1 MTDIVIDEIVVP
13 RTLEP
18 RPAADRDADADT
30 APDRAD
36 RAARVAAYVEA
47 IALENAVQTEVLGFG
62 DLDFAPAEQLP
73 QWHDPFTPRR
83 LFVVRA
89 AGRIVGQATY
99 ETLAD
104 PAVTTCWLWV
114 AVAPEHRRRGL
125 GTALLDHLEAV
136 ARAAGRTD
144 AIAFVASGQGVAS
157 GQDVASGQGGA
168 SGQGATASQ
177 GATAGS
183 APATAPADRLEAS
196 TGHGWVP
203 RASSE
208 VRFALSRGYA
218 LGQVERISRL
228 PLPVDEEALAAIRSE
243 ALAAAG
249 DEYRVH
255 TWSGPTPRRWQSDVA
270 AMATALSTD
279 APMGDVPEPEDVWT
293 VERLVEAEQRRATSG
308 RASLTAAVEHVPTG
322 RLVACSDLAVPD
334 DAARPA
340 MQQMTLVR
348 REHRGHRLGWL
359 VKVAN
364 LDRLAVEKP
373 GRPAVLTFNAE
384 ENRPM
389 LAVNEA
395 VGFVPIGV
403 EGVWHR
409 PL

>member
-18 RPAADRDADADT
+18 RPVADRDADPGPDHADH
-30 APDRAD
+30 AD
-36 RAARVAAYVEA
+36 HADRVAAYVEA
-47 IALENAVQTEVLGFG
+47 IALENAVQAAVLGFG
-62 DLDFAPAEQLP
+62 DLDFSPAEQLP

-89 AGRIVGQATY
+89 EGRIVGQATY
-99 ETLAD
+99 ETLSD

-114 AVAPEHRRRGL
+114 AVDPEHRRRGL
-125 GTALLDHLEAV
+125 GTALLDHVEAV
-136 ARAAGRTD
+136 ARVAGRTD
-144 AIAFVASGQGVAS
+144 VISFVASGQGVAS
-157 GQDVASGQGGA
+157 GQD
-168 SGQGATASQ
+168 
-177 GATAGS
+177 ATAGS
-183 APATAPADRLEAS
+183 DATSGSGPAAGPGPATAPADRLEAS

-293 VERLVEAEQRRATSG
+293 VERLVEAERRRATSG
-308 RASLTAAVEHVPTG
+308 RASLTAAAEHVPTG

-334 DAARPA
+334 DASRPV

-409 PL
+409 LL

>member
-18 RPAADRDADADT
+18 RPVADRDADPGPDHA
-30 APDRAD
+30 DRAD
-36 RAARVAAYVEA
+36 HADHADRAAAYVEA
-47 IALENAVQTEVLGFG
+47 IDLENAVQAAVLGFG
-62 DLDFAPAEQLP
+62 DLDFSPAEQLP

-89 AGRIVGQATY
+89 EGRIVGQATY
-99 ETLAD
+99 ETLSD

-114 AVAPEHRRRGL
+114 AVDPEHRRRGL
-125 GTALLDHLEAV
+125 GTALLDHVEAV

-144 AIAFVASGQGVAS
+144 VISFVASGQGVAS
-157 GQDVASGQGGA
+157 GQD
-168 SGQGATASQ
+168 
-177 GATAGS
+177 ATAGS
-183 APATAPADRLEAS
+183 DATSGSGPAAGPGPATAPADRLEAS

-293 VERLVEAEQRRATSG
+293 VERLVEAERRRATSG
-308 RASLTAAVEHVPTG
+308 RASLTAAAEHVPTG

-334 DAARPA
+334 DASRPV

-409 PL
+409 LL

>member
-1 MTDIVIDEIVVP
+1 VTDLVIDELVVP
-13 RTLEP
+13 TSLDLADP
-18 RPAADRDADADT
+18 PADRG
-30 APDRAD
+30 PDD
-36 RAARVAAYVEA
+36 AARVADYVDA
-47 IALENAVQTEVLGFG
+47 VALENAVQDEVLGFG
-62 DLDFAPAEQLP
+62 DLDFGPAEQLP
-73 QWHDPFTPRR
+73 QWHDPFAPRR
-83 LFVVRA
+83 LFVVRVD
-89 AGRIVGQATY
+89 GRIVGQATY

-104 PAVTTCWLWV
+104 PSVTTCWLWV
-114 AVAPEHRRRGL
+114 AVAPEHRRRGF
-125 GTALLDHLEAV
+125 GTALLDHVEAV

-144 AIAFVASGQGVAS
+144 AIAFVASRQGP
-157 GQDVASGQGGA
+157 ASGQGLA
-168 SGQGATASQ
+168 
-177 GATAGS
+177 AGS
-183 APATAPADRLEAS
+183 GPAVTPADRLEAS
-196 TGHGWVP
+196 TGHGRVP

-228 PLPVDEEALAAIRSE
+228 PLPVDEEALAAIRTE

-255 TWSGPTPRRWQSDVA
+255 TWSGPTPQRWQSDVA
-270 AMATALSTD
+270 ALATALSTD

-293 VERLVEAEQRRATSG
+293 VERLVEAERRRATSG
-308 RASLTAAVEHVPTG
+308 RASLTAVAEHVPTG

-334 DAARPA
+334 DASRPA

-348 REHRGHRLGWL
+348 RDHRGHRLGWL

-364 LDRLAVEKP
+364 LDRLAAEKP

-395 VGFVPIGV
+395 VGFVPVGV

-409 PL
+409 LL

>member
-1 MTDIVIDEIVVP
+1 MTDIVIDELVVP
-13 RTLEP
+13 RTLDP
-18 RPAADRDADADT
+18 GPATDRDAD
-30 APDRAD
+30 PDSD
-36 RAARVAAYVEA
+36 PGPDPGPDHQARVAAYVEA
-47 IALENAVQTEVLGFG
+47 VALENAVQAEVLGFG
-62 DLDFAPAEQLP
+62 DLDFGPAEQLP

-89 AGRIVGQATY
+89 EGRIVGQATY

-104 PAVTTCWLWV
+104 PTVTTCWLWV

-144 AIAFVASGQGVAS
+144 AIAFVASGQGVAP
-157 GQDVASGQGGA
+157 GEGPTAGA
-168 SGQGATASQ
+168 
-177 GATAGS
+177 GATAG
-183 APATAPADRLEAS
+183 AGPATAQADRLEAS

-228 PLPVDEEALAAIRSE
+228 PLPVDEEARAAIRSE

-279 APMGDVPEPEDVWT
+279 APTGDVPEPEDVWT

-308 RASLTAAVEHVPTG
+308 RASLTAAAEHVPTG

-334 DAARPA
+334 DASRPV

-359 VKVAN
+359 VKIAN

-409 PL
+409 LL

>member
-13 RTLEP
+13 DTLEP
-18 RPAADRDADADT
+18 RSDAGADADAGHD
-30 APDRAD
+30 ADANRADRAD
-36 RAARVAAYVEA
+36 HAARVAAYVEA
-47 IALENAVQTEVLGFG
+47 IGLENAVQAEVLGFG
-62 DLDFAPAEQLP
+62 DLDFGPAEQLP
-73 QWHDPFTPRR
+73 QWHDRFTPRR
-83 LFVVRA
+83 LFVVRSG
-89 AGRIVGQATY
+89 GRIVGQATY

-104 PAVTTCWLWV
+104 PTVTTCWLWV
-114 AVAPEHRRRGL
+114 AVDAEHRRRGL
-125 GTALLDHLEAV
+125 GTALLDHVEAV

-144 AIAFVASGQGVAS
+144 AISFVASGQGS
-157 GQDVASGQGGA
+157 GP
-168 SGQGATASQ
+168 
-177 GATAGS
+177 
-183 APATAPADRLEAS
+183 APGDPLEAS

-255 TWSGPTPRRWQSDVA
+255 TWSGPTPPRWRSDVA

-293 VERLVEAEQRRATSG
+293 VDRLVEAEQRRAASG
-308 RASLTAAVEHVPTG
+308 RASLTAAAEHVPTG

-334 DAARPA
+334 DASRPA

-364 LDRLAVEKP
+364 LDRLIAEKP
-373 GRPAVLTFNAE
+373 GRPSVLTFNAE

-409 PL
+409 LL

>member
-18 RPAADRDADADT
+18 RPVADRDADPGPDHADH
-30 APDRAD
+30 AGH
-36 RAARVAAYVEA
+36 VAAYVEA
-47 IALENAVQTEVLGFG
+47 IALENAVQAAVLGFG
-62 DLDFAPAEQLP
+62 DLDFSPAEQLP

-89 AGRIVGQATY
+89 EGRIVGQATY
-99 ETLAD
+99 ETLSD

-114 AVAPEHRRRGL
+114 AVDPEHRRRGL
-125 GTALLDHLEAV
+125 GTALLDHVEAV

-144 AIAFVASGQGVAS
+144 VISFVASGQGVAS
-157 GQDVASGQGGA
+157 GQD
-168 SGQGATASQ
+168 
-177 GATAGS
+177 ATAGS
-183 APATAPADRLEAS
+183 DTTSGSGPAAGPGPATAPADRLAAS

-293 VERLVEAEQRRATSG
+293 VERLVEAERRRATSG
-308 RASLTAAVEHVPTG
+308 RASLTAAAEHVPTG

-334 DAARPA
+334 DASRPV

>member
-18 RPAADRDADADT
+18 RPVVDRDADPGPDHA
-30 APDRAD
+30 DRAD
-36 RAARVAAYVEA
+36 RVAAYVEA
-47 IALENAVQTEVLGFG
+47 IALENAVQATVLGFG
-62 DLDFAPAEQLP
+62 DLDFSPAEQLP

-89 AGRIVGQATY
+89 EGRIVGQATY
-99 ETLAD
+99 ETLSD

-114 AVAPEHRRRGL
+114 AVDPEHRRRGL
-125 GTALLDHLEAV
+125 GTALLDHVEAV

-144 AIAFVASGQGVAS
+144 VISFVASGQGVAS
-157 GQDVASGQGGA
+157 GQDATSGQDAASG
-168 SGQGATASQ
+168 SGPA
-177 GATAGS
+177 AGPG
-183 APATAPADRLEAS
+183 PATAPADRLEAS

-203 RASSE
+203 RTSSE

-293 VERLVEAEQRRATSG
+293 VERLVEAERRRATSG
-308 RASLTAAVEHVPTG
+308 RASLTAAAEHVPTG

-334 DAARPA
+334 DASRPL

>member
-18 RPAADRDADADT
+18 RPVADRDADPGADH
-30 APDRAD
+30 AD
-36 RAARVAAYVEA
+36 RAARADRVAAYVEA
-47 IALENAVQTEVLGFG
+47 IALENAVQAAVLGFG
-62 DLDFAPAEQLP
+62 DLDFSPAEQLP

-89 AGRIVGQATY
+89 EGRIVGQATY
-99 ETLAD
+99 ETLSD

-114 AVAPEHRRRGL
+114 AVDPEHRRRGL
-125 GTALLDHLEAV
+125 GTALLDHVEAV

-144 AIAFVASGQGVAS
+144 VISFVASGQGVAS
-157 GQDVASGQGGA
+157 GQD
-168 SGQGATASQ
+168 
-177 GATAGS
+177 ATAGS
-183 APATAPADRLEAS
+183 DATSGSGPAAGPGPATAPADRLEAS

-293 VERLVEAEQRRATSG
+293 VERLVEAERRRATSG
-308 RASLTAAVEHVPTG
+308 RASLTAAAEHVPTG

-334 DAARPA
+334 DASRPV

-409 PL
+409 LL

>member
-1 MTDIVIDEIVVP
+1 VTDLVIDELVVP
-13 RTLEP
+13 TTLEP
-18 RPAADRDADADT
+18 GGH
-30 APDRAD
+30 
-36 RAARVAAYVEA
+36 AARVADYVEA
-47 IALENAVQTEVLGFG
+47 VALENAVQAEVLGFG
-62 DLDFAPAEQLP
+62 DLDFGPAEQLP
-73 QWHDPFTPRR
+73 QWHDPFSPRR
-83 LFVVRA
+83 LFVVRSG
-89 AGRIVGQATY
+89 GRIVGQATY

-104 PAVTTCWLWV
+104 PAVTTCWLGV
-114 AVAPEHRRRGL
+114 AVAREHRRRGV
-125 GTALLDHLEAV
+125 GTALLDHVEAV

-144 AIAFVASGQGVAS
+144 AISFVASAQGVAAAR
-157 GQDVASGQGGA
+157 GV
-168 SGQGATASQ
+168 
-177 GATAGS
+177 
-183 APATAPADRLEAS
+183 APADRLEAS

-208 VRFALSRGYA
+208 VRFALARGYA

-228 PLPVDEEALAAIRSE
+228 ALPVDEEALAAIRSE

-255 TWSGPTPRRWQSDVA
+255 TWSGPTPRPWRSDVA

-279 APMGDVPEPEDVWT
+279 APTGDVPEPEDVWT
-293 VERLVEAEQRRATSG
+293 VERLVEAERRRASTG
-308 RASLTAAVEHVPTG
+308 RASLTAAAEHVPSG

-334 DAARPA
+334 DASRPV

-348 REHRGHRLGWL
+348 RDHRGHRLGWL

-364 LDRLAVEKP
+364 LDQLAVERP
-373 GRPAVLTFNAE
+373 GRSAVLTFNAE

-395 VGFVPIGV
+395 VGFVPVGV

-409 PL
+409 LL

>member
-1 MTDIVIDEIVVP
+1 VTDIVIDEIVVP
-13 RTLEP
+13 STLEP
-18 RPAADRDADADT
+18 RPVADRDADADPT
-30 APDRAD
+30 ADHAGH
-36 RAARVAAYVEA
+36 AGHAGRVAAYVEA

-89 AGRIVGQATY
+89 EGRIVGQATY

-104 PAVTTCWLWV
+104 PTVTTCWLWV

-125 GTALLDHLEAV
+125 GTALLDHVEAV

-144 AIAFVASGQGVAS
+144 AIAFVASGQGVAT
-157 GQDVASGQGGA
+157 GQGVA
-168 SGQGATASQ
+168 SGQGATAGS
-177 GATAGS
+177 GPAADS
-183 APATAPADRLEAS
+183 APATAQADRLEAS

-249 DEYRVH
+249 DGYRVH

-293 VERLVEAEQRRATSG
+293 VERLVEAERRRATSG
-308 RASLTAAVEHVPTG
+308 RASLTAAAEHVPTG

-334 DAARPA
+334 DASRPV

-409 PL
+409 LL

>member
-1 MTDIVIDEIVVP
+1 MTDLVIDELAVP
-13 RTLEP
+13 TSLDP
-18 RPAADRDADADT
+18 VGH
-30 APDRAD
+30 
-36 RAARVAAYVEA
+36 AARIADYVEVV
-47 IALENAVQTEVLGFG
+47 ALENAVQAEVLGFD
-62 DLDFAPAEQLP
+62 DLDFGPAEQLP
-73 QWHDPFTPRR
+73 QWHDPFSPRR
-83 LFVVRA
+83 LFVVRSG
-89 AGRIVGQATY
+89 GRIVGQATY

-114 AVAPEHRRRGL
+114 AVAREHRRRGV
-125 GTALLDHLEAV
+125 GTALLDHVEAV

-144 AIAFVASGQGVAS
+144 AISFVASAQV
-157 GQDVASGQGGA
+157 D
-168 SGQGATASQ
+168 
-177 GATAGS
+177 
-183 APATAPADRLEAS
+183 APADRLEAS

-208 VRFALSRGYA
+208 VRFALARGYA

-228 PLPVDEEALAAIRSE
+228 PLPVDEEALAATRSE
-243 ALAAAG
+243 ARAAAG

-255 TWSGPTPRRWQSDVA
+255 TWSGPTPRPWQSDVA

-279 APMGDVPEPEDVWT
+279 APTGDVPEPEDVWT
-293 VERLVEAEQRRATSG
+293 VERLVEAERRRASTG
-308 RASLTAAVEHVPTG
+308 RASLTAAAEHVPSG

-334 DAARPA
+334 DASRPV

-364 LDRLAVEKP
+364 LGQLAAERP
-373 GRPAVLTFNAE
+373 GRSAVLTFNAE

-395 VGFVPIGV
+395 VGFVPVGV

-409 PL
+409 LL

>member
-13 RTLEP
+13 DTLEP
-18 RPAADRDADADT
+18 RSDAGADADAGHD
-30 APDRAD
+30 ADANRADRAD
-36 RAARVAAYVEA
+36 HAARVAAYVEA
-47 IALENAVQTEVLGFG
+47 IGLENAVQAEVLGFG
-62 DLDFAPAEQLP
+62 DLDFGPAEQLP
-73 QWHDPFTPRR
+73 QWHDRFTPRR
-83 LFVVRA
+83 LFVVRSG
-89 AGRIVGQATY
+89 GRIVGQATY

-104 PAVTTCWLWV
+104 PTVTTCWLWV
-114 AVAPEHRRRGL
+114 AVDPEHRRRGL
-125 GTALLDHLEAV
+125 GTALLDHVEAV

-144 AIAFVASGQGVAS
+144 VISFVASGQGVAS
-157 GQDVASGQGGA
+157 GQDATSASG
-168 SGQGATASQ
+168 TA
-177 GATAGS
+177 AGPG
-183 APATAPADRLEAS
+183 PATAPADRLEAS

-293 VERLVEAEQRRATSG
+293 VERLVEAERRRATSG
-308 RASLTAAVEHVPTG
+308 RASLTAAAEHVPTG

-334 DAARPA
+334 DASRPA

-364 LDRLAVEKP
+364 LDRLVVEKP
-373 GRPAVLTFNAE
+373 GRPSVLTFNAE

-409 PL
+409 LL